1 LVSGGGSGLVVRPV
15 FKTAME
21 APQAAPVGSIPTRS
35 RHLSLP
41 PRPALS
47 TLVILNP
54 AAGHGRSARFRDEVL
69 REAQARWGEVA
80 LSLTTGPGHAI
91 ALARSAPD
99 EVARVIAVGG
109 DGTVHEVAN
118 GLMARDAGRRPPL
131 GVVPVG
137 TGNDFAKMTGTA
149 RLAPRDAI
157 AALSTGAVRQFDV
170 GEAWGEHFVNS
181 LGVGLDADVARR
193 VNEYKHWPG
202 ALGYVVAALL
212 AVLHRRTLPLRLEV
226 DDASWSQPTTV
237 LEVGVGPCAGG
248 VFYLVPDAR
257 PDDGLLD
264 VCAVGPFGW
273 RFLLTRA
280 PLVLRGR
287 HTQFKEVRMARGRR
301 VRVTC
306 EEGPLTAHLDGELR
320 TPGHDSLEASLHPAA
335 LPVLVAVPEG
345 RPA

>member
-1 LVSGGGSGLVVRPV
+1 VVRPV

-35 RHLSLP
+35 RHLP
-41 PRPALS
+41 FAPRPALS

-69 REAQARWGEVA
+69 REARAHWGEVEMA
-80 LSLTTGPGHAI
+80 LTTGPGHATQ
-91 ALARSAPD
+91 LASATPAG
-99 EVARVIAVGG
+99 VARVIAVGG

-118 GLMARDAGRRPPL
+118 GLMARDAEARPPL
-131 GVVPVG
+131 GVVPAG

-149 RLAPRDAI
+149 RLAPGVAV
-157 AALSTGAVRQFDV
+157 AALAGGTTRRFDV
-170 GEAWGEHFVNS
+170 GEAWGEYFVNS

-202 ALGYVVAALL
+202 ALGYVVAALQ
-212 AVLHRRTLPLRLEV
+212 AIIHRRTLRLRLDV
-226 DDASWSQPTTV
+226 DGERWAQPTTV

-280 PLVLRGR
+280 PLVLSGK
-287 HTQFKEVRMARGRR
+287 HTQLKEVRMARGRR
-301 VRVTC
+301 VRVTSDD
-306 EEGPLTAHLDGELR
+306 GPLTAHLDGELR
-320 TPGHDSLEASLHPAA
+320 APGHDVIEAVLHPGA
-335 LPVLVAVPEG
+335 LPVLVAATPG
-345 RPA
+345 SAA